1 MSSYLYKYGVIM
13 LLSVLIER
21 IENNPEP
28 NPFLD
33 RDIVIA
39 LGLRDKCPYWLHS
52 STRLTP
58 VRLTAS
64 LDATRRLQRDLVPQT
79 VFTIETNGQGTK
91 VSFSVSGQTA
101 CFSHRLETHARLMAI
116 LQAIS
121 IQKANAP
128 ERVQV
133 AAQAMVVR

>member
-1 MSSYLYKYGVIM
+1 MC
-13 LLSVLIER
+13 
-21 IENNPEP
+21 N
-28 NPFLD
+28 
-33 RDIVIA
+33 
-39 LGLRDKCPYWLHS
+39 
-52 STRLTP
+52 
-58 VRLTAS
+58 
-64 LDATRRLQRDLVPQT
+64 
-79 VFTIETNGQGTK
+79 GTK